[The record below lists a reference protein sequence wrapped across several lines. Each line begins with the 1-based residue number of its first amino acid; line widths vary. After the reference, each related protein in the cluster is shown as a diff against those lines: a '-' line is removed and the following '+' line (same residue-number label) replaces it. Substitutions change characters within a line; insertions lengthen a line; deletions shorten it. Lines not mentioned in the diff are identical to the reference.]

1 METSSELIDRKRAP
15 ENYMFLGKVAGAMRM
30 LRSVAVIS
38 LFAHASDRSN
48 EYAVW
53 YVQRVRSM
61 VNVWSRIISPY
72 VNPSSGDGNPTVSKV
87 GSNASG
93 IV

>member
-1 METSSELIDRKRAP
+1 
-15 ENYMFLGKVAGAMRM
+15 MFLGKVAGAMRM

-61 VNVWSRIISPY
+61 VNVWSKSEIFNSY
-72 VNPSSGDGNPTVSKV
+72 VDPSLEDGNPTVSKV

>member
-1 METSSELIDRKRAP
+1 MS
-15 ENYMFLGKVAGAMRM
+15 YMFLGKVAGAMRM

-38 LFAHASDRSN
+38 QFTHASDRYN
-48 EYAVW
+48 EYAAR

-61 VNVWSRIISPY
+61 VNVWSKSKIFKPY
-72 VNPSSGDGNPTVSKV
+72 VDPSLEDGNPTVLKV